1 MSFFWKKNNPI
12 SHETISHQQL
22 NPTLILRQKLKMN
35 RFEINFLI
43 PARPSYRHIK
53 WFDCLFLMAGLLPCL
68 ALRNKIYMSYKDQF
82 KVCRA
87 RKINNYVTMWK
98 TVTINQS
105 IYSHSWTCKLSSY
118 TKLQESRVV
127 EK

>member
-1 MSFFWKKNNPI
+1 MIMIIIFPCSCKCEIKFNMNQVYLLVSFFCIKNNPI

-35 RFEINFLI
+35 RSEINFLI

-53 WFDCLFLMAGLLPCL
+53 WFDCLFLMAGPLPCL

-87 RKINNYVTMWK
+87 RKINNYVTM
-98 TVTINQS
+98 
-105 IYSHSWTCKLSSY
+105 
-118 TKLQESRVV
+118 
-127 EK
+127 